1 MVRLHLQSHFMALAL
16 PRAMHPGLT
25 LFLRRYAYN
34 DWLDHVVKW
43 VWDSFA
49 RVSRA
54 FYRDIIFGAAVEEI
68 D

>member
-1 MVRLHLQSHFMALAL
+1 MVRLHLQSHFMAL
-16 PRAMHPGLT
+16 HPGLT

-54 FYRDIIFGAAVEEI
+54 FYRDIKNIETDFGAAVEEI